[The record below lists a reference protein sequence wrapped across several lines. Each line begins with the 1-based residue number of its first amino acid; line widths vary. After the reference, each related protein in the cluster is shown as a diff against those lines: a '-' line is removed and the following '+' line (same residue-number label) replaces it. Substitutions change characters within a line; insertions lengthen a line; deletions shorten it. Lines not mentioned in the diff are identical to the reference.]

1 MPAFIITLCVK
12 SWRGGA
18 ATRLHKFEISDTE
31 GVQKMID
38 LEKIWQAE
46 VPVRPFEYFV
56 ARNVLSKSDL
66 EGVRADFPHIDHP
79 GTFPLQELEYGP
91 AFARLVAELR
101 NKDFTYVVG
110 KKLRINLTLKPLMIS
125 VRGHSRATDGRIHT
139 DSKKRAVSCILYLND
154 EWDMPEGRLRMLKN
168 SCSFKRQLTE
178 ILPSGGTFVA
188 IKRSNRSWHGY
199 LPYEGPR
206 RCIVFNWMW
215 SRTVR
220 ELERARHRLS
230 AQIKSRCRPVSHLPM

>member
-1 MPAFIITLCVK
+1 MN
-12 SWRGGA
+12 S
-18 ATRLHKFEISDTE
+18 KFQLGE

-38 LEKIWQAE
+38 LENIWQAE

-56 ARNVLSKSDL
+56 ARNVLNISDL
-66 EGVRADFPHIDHP
+66 EDVRADFPRIERP
-79 GTFPLQELEYGP
+79 GAFPLQELEYGP

-101 NKDFTYVVG
+101 NRDFTYVVG

-125 VRGHSRATDGRIHT
+125 VRGHSRITDGRIHT

-154 EWDMPEGRLRMLKN
+154 ERDLPEGNLRMLRN
-168 SCSFKRQLTE
+168 DSSFKRQLAE
-178 ILPSGGTFVA
+178 ISPSGGTLVA
-188 IKRSNRSWHGY
+188 IKRSSRSWHGY

-230 AQIKSRCRPVSHLPM
+230 ARIKSHGHPVSHLPMKLS